1 MYSLD
6 GQAIIPTADPGLDN
20 IRPDDAWRLFNRRTF
35 EKHGFWP
42 LLIALFLHAAL
53 FFPWPF
59 PTAAERAVDPP
70 PQSLDVDVVEEKPPQ
85 REEKPPVP
93 TVEQTQPQKEVK
105 AGPVSKPE
113 PEPKPSQEQFP
124 AAVDKPSP
132 KDEAPAGQAE
142 PDETEKKPVE
152 AEQAKPPPP
161 APTPPKPPQPAP
173 EPPPPEPKP
182 LPEPTPAPPQ
192 LLQSEAGTAEAAP
205 KPEPPPVLKP
215 KPVEAPKPAPHHPT
229 PRAQAERPKP
239 VEHKEAP
246 KPAPPTETQ
255 ISTVPPPQ
263 PLREPPS
270 HALGA
275 DLPSI
280 DYVKQVAAFI
290 NRVKSYPE
298 KARAAGQQGTAVV
311 RFTIARSGQV
321 GSVAL
326 VRSSGSEAL
335 DEAALAL
342 VRRAAPFPP
351 LQADFTGNLM
361 TLTLP
366 LSFGLR

>member
-1 MYSLD
+1 MD

-20 IRPDDAWRLFNRRTF
+20 IRPDDAWRLINRRTF

-53 FFPWPF
+53 FFPWHF

-70 PQSLDVDVVEEKPPQ
+70 AQSLDVDVVEEKPPQ
-85 REEKPPVP
+85 GGEKPPVP
-93 TVEQTQPQKEVK
+93 PVGQKQPQKEVK
-105 AGPVSKPE
+105 AELVPKV
-113 PEPKPSQEQFP
+113 EPKPSQEQFP

-132 KDEAPAGQAE
+132 KDVAPVDKAE
-142 PDETEKKPVE
+142 PDEAEKKPAE

-161 APTPPKPPQPAP
+161 EPTPPKSAP
-173 EPPPPEPKP
+173 EPPLSAPEPV
-182 LPEPTPAPPQ
+182 PEPTPAPPQ
-192 LLQSEAGTAEAAP
+192 LLQSGAGAPEAAP
-205 KPEPPPVLKP
+205 KPKPPPVLKQ
-215 KPVEAPKPAPHHPT
+215 KPVEAPKPAPRHPT
-229 PRAQAERPKP
+229 PRAQAEKPKP

-246 KPAPPTETQ
+246 RPAPPAETQ

-321 GSVAL
+321 GSVTL